1 MVVGM
6 NLGGYGS
13 GDGFGFGFE
22 WVALVVGGGGV
33 GHTVAA
39 AAARYV
45 WWRSVGFCWVLGFL
59 LGFRYA
65 FCG

>member
-1 MVVGM
+1 M

-22 WVALVVGGGGV
+22 WVALGVGGGGV

-39 AAARYV
+39 TAARYV
-45 WWRSVGFCWVLGFL
+45 CWRSMGFC
-59 LGFRYA
+59 
-65 FCG
+65 

>member
-1 MVVGM
+1 M

-33 GHTVAA
+33 VHTVAA
-39 AAARYV
+39 AVARYV
-45 WWRSVGFCWVLGFL
+45 W
-59 LGFRYA
+59 
-65 FCG
+65 